1 MHNSNIQKKSTWENL
16 TLTIK
21 TLRKLGRNYLNMIK
35 KIYQKKRKNAKTNIL
50 LNGKSR
56 NAFPLKMDTGQA
68 HSLRILILLTTGSS
82 SYFTLQEKDIRG
94 IQTGEEEVKWSL
106 KEKNKSLFTGVC
118 DNLWRP
124 TQVITKRKIKSLPEQ
139 ASKLQGHTIQ
149 DETKESVASLHTNT
163 KQWRK

>member
-35 KIYQKKRKNAKTNIL
+35 KIYQKKKRKNAKTNIL

-94 IQTGEEEVKWSL
+94 TKKV